1 MCVCTEILWGVLD
14 RKYCVT
20 SCFTWTVAAQHP
32 WLDERGW
39 DRDLIKQAAVVGAS
53 FLPGPSDQHLN
64 STLRSRTDGQNKL
77 ISHP

>member
-1 MCVCTEILWGVLD
+1 MS
-14 RKYCVT
+14 CVT
-20 SCFTWTVAAQHP
+20 SCFTWAVAAQHP

-77 ISHP
+77 ISHLLVPF